1 MTGMK
6 KEQWRKQAAC
16 AGVPITVFIFD
27 DEVKYHKDTKLQ
39 ALEYCD
45 QCPVIWDCLRF
56 AYDNNIQH
64 GIYGG
69 LTTKE
74 RRKFRFQFRVLD
86 QEKKNNA

>member
-16 AGVPITVFIFD
+16 LGASIDVFVFA
-27 DEVKYHKDTKLQ
+27 EDTKYDKNTKLG

-45 QCPVIWDCLRF
+45 QCPVVWDCLRF

-64 GIYGG
+64 GVYGG

>member
-6 KEQWRKQAAC
+6 TEQWRKQAAC
-16 AGVPITVFIFD
+16 LGVDISVFIP
-27 DEVKYHKDTKLQ
+27 DENKYDINTKLG

-56 AYDNNIQH
+56 AYDNNIQN

-69 LTTKE
+69 MSTKE

-86 QEKKNNA
+86 QEKKNNT